1 MANDG
6 DLYPPLARK
15 YHDAESERLISRFWS
30 EHGTFNKSIARREGA
45 PDFVFYEGPPTANG
59 KPGVHHVIARLCKD
73 IVCRY
78 KTMTGHRVLRKAGWD
93 THGLPVERSVEK
105 ELGIQGA
112 QAIVEYGVAEFNAKS
127 DVTSGQYRAN
137 IPSRRP
143 MFSRLHQALR

>member
-78 KTMTGHRVLRKAGWD
+78 KTMTGYRVLRKAGWD

-112 QAIVEYGVAEFNAKS
+112 QAIVEYGVAEFNAKCRES
-127 DVTSGQYRAN
+127 VWSCKTDWDEFTE
-137 IPSRRP
+137 
-143 MFSRLHQALR
+143 ALGYWIDQ